1 MKQVNKTELVRQ
13 KMSGRT
19 KVPGHHIAGDQSKTV
34 LRRRAKRNKVCNFQ
48 TNEMKTVMEKN
59 KHISNNFLNREK
71 RESGNKRK
79 KKEKAG
85 QTV

>member
-1 MKQVNKTELVRQ
+1 
-13 KMSGRT
+13 
-19 KVPGHHIAGDQSKTV
+19 
-34 LRRRAKRNKVCNFQ
+34 
-48 TNEMKTVMEKN
+48 MEKN